1 MMMTRSAMISFLV
14 VAGCLCGLVCA
25 QAPIPPVH
33 ARTQD
38 DARKLLQQTG
48 DTYRNMKSYYAEGT
62 LLVQSLHEPTR
73 LGDIDWNQLLI
84 EAEVKPN
91 KFRIE
96 IRDARLGSTRVT
108 DGLTFWHYRQQTN
121 QYTKKPAAGESA
133 ADFPTGSEYKRID
146 AGVASARV
154 LREESLPV
162 NGGDVTCYVV
172 ELIVEGQP
180 PADTIREPRLLW
192 IGKANHLVLK
202 DVSRSTLG
210 ASKRAGERATLTR
223 VKVVNV
229 VKVNQPLPD
238 ALFMFVPP
246 EGAREVGAFN

>member
-1 MMMTRSAMISFLV
+1 MIGFLV
-14 VAGCLCGLVCA
+14 VVGYLYGLVCA
-25 QAPIPPVH
+25 QAPILPT
-33 ARTQD
+33 RSRNQD

-48 DTYRNMKSYYAEGT
+48 DTYRDMKSYYAEGV
-62 LLVQSLHEPTR
+62 LLVQSLHVPVQP
-73 LGDIDWNQLLI
+73 GDIDWNQLFI

-91 KFRIE
+91 KFRNE

-108 DGLTFWHYRQQTN
+108 DGLTSWHYKQQTN
-121 QYTKKPAAGESA
+121 QYTKKPVAGGA
-133 ADFPTGSEYKRID
+133 TADFPKGSEYERIG

-162 NGGDVTCYVV
+162 NGGDVTCYVI
-172 ELIVEGQP
+172 ELIPERQP
-180 PADTIREPRLLW
+180 PADTITEPRLLW

-202 DVSRSTLG
+202 DVSRSTFG
-210 ASKRAGERATLTR
+210 ASKRAGERATFTR

-238 ALFMFVPP
+238 ALFVFLPP
-246 EGAREVGAFN
+246 EGAREVGALN